1 MADFSEDLPVDPA
14 IDPEAPQVPSE
25 VSSGFYD
32 DTPVDVDPNVD
43 PYANPIESGYPPESE
58 IDRDPAEVDPTVDPE
73 VEQAGPPT
81 SLSNYYDSPDAVGP
95 PAELSNYYDLPN
107 AVGPPASAINTGPN
121 PLNAAISSITGVLNG
136 GTFNGP
142 GFQLNPASES
152 AAITQ
157 AFANQAR
164 QQQTLKQQRKQ
175 VNNADWRVRLRL
187 APGAQYLYNAPNPGI
202 LQPLRVTDG
211 VIFPYTPTIDTVYKA
226 EYDPYT
232 LTHSNYKGYFY
243 KSSYVDQVT
252 LRCPFTAQSTAEA
265 NYLLAVITFFKS
277 ATKMFYGQDAERGSP
292 PPLVYLS
299 GYGEYQFNE
308 HPSVITQ
315 FTLNLPSDVDYI
327 RAGSPN
333 NNGLNLTTLR
343 DRQSTALPTSL
354 AGLQRLANAFLKKGA
369 LPSPPSPPSL
379 TTNNP
384 TYVPTKMEINITLL
398 PVQSRQ
404 QVSKQF
410 SVREFANGNLI
421 KGGFW

>member
-1 MADFSEDLPVDPA
+1 MAEFSEDLPVDPEV
-14 IDPEAPQVPSE
+14 DPQAQEFIPSE
-25 VSSGFYD
+25 IESGFYD
-32 DTPVDVDPNVD
+32 NTPVNELQAEELQEVPTPEDPVPVDEIKTSGSTTLTPEELDALAAANGVD
-43 PYANPIESGYPPESE
+43 AGDGGNIPESALYRNE
-58 IDRDPAEVDPTVDPE
+58 T
-73 VEQAGPPT
+73 
-81 SLSNYYDSPDAVGP
+81 
-95 PAELSNYYDLPN
+95 
-107 AVGPPASAINTGPN
+107 ASQNPYTQLNTG
-121 PLNAAISSITGVLNG
+121 
-136 GTFNGP
+136 TFTGP
-142 GFQLNPASES
+142 GFQLNPTSEA

-157 AFANQAR
+157 GFANQAR

-252 LRCPFTAQSTAEA
+252 LRCPFTAQSTSEA

-343 DRQSTALPTSL
+343 DRQSTALPSSL

-410 SVREFANGNLI
+410 SVKEFANGNLI

>member
-14 IDPEAPQVPSE
+14 VDPAAQELPSE
-25 VSSGFYD
+25 VTSGFYD
-32 DTPVDVDPNVD
+32 NTPVNELQAEELQEVPAPEDPVPADQVDTAP
-43 PYANPIESGYPPESE
+43 
-58 IDRDPAEVDPTVDPE
+58 
-73 VEQAGPPT
+73 Q
-81 SLSNYYDSPDAVGP
+81 
-95 PAELSNYYDLPN
+95 DLPIDDESSWG
-107 AVGPPASAINTGPN
+107 VVTPAQAADAAKVNGTAQPVSQNPYSQFNTG
-121 PLNAAISSITGVLNG
+121 
-136 GTFNGP
+136 TFSGS
-142 GFQLNPASES
+142 GFQLNPTSEA

-157 AFANQAR
+157 GFTNQAR

-175 VNNADWRVRLRL
+175 VNNSDWRVRLRL

-202 LQPLRVTDG
+202 LQPLQVTDG
-211 VIFPYTPTIDTVYKA
+211 VIFPYTPSIDTVYKA

-315 FTLNLPSDVDYI
+315 FTYNLPSDVDYI

-333 NNGLNLTTLR
+333 NTGLNLTSLR
-343 DRQSTALPTSL
+343 DRQSTALPSTL

-410 SVREFANGNLI
+410 SVKEFANGNLI